1 MSFATGTLVSARG
14 REWVVQ
20 PAGDDPD
27 LLLLK
32 PVGGADNETVGVLTG
47 LEPVAPA
54 GFGWPTP
61 DDVGS
66 TVDAMLLRDA
76 VRLGFRSSAGPF
88 RSFARIGVEP
98 RPYQLVPLLMAMKL
112 DPVRLLIADDVGIG
126 KTVEAGLVATE
137 LFATGQVDRLAVLCP
152 PHLAEQ
158 WAEELADKFHMDPTM
173 VLSSTAPRLERNLPY
188 GESLFEHHRVTVV
201 STDFIKT
208 DRRRAEFLRA
218 APPLV
223 IVDEAHTAAADQT
236 VRRTSKHQRHEL
248 IKDLSADPH
257 RHLLLVTATP
267 HSGKEGTFRSLLG
280 LLHQDLQALPDD
292 DAYPQ
297 WARDLLARHFVQRKR
312 ADIRLFLDEETP
324 FPKRETLPEQDGH
337 YQLTDEYRALI
348 DQVRDL
354 SRERL
359 TTGQLADH
367 QQRMR
372 YWAVLG
378 LLRHVASSPRAAA
391 ATLRNRNPVSTTD
404 TVDDADTLGRD
415 VVLDRNL
422 DDDATVDD
430 TTGGVADTDD
440 DPDLDRLEQL
450 ARTADRLQGPQHD
463 AKMAHT
469 IKLVR
474 KLLKD
479 GFNPII
485 FCKYIETA
493 EYVAEHLADALP
505 NKVAVDAVTGRLPS
519 DQREKAVRALADHDQ
534 RVLVATDCL
543 SEGINL
549 QAWFSA
555 VVHYDLPWNPTGL
568 EQREGR
574 VDRYG
579 QQAPTVR
586 VATIYTPDTI
596 IDEVVMDVLLRKHR
610 TIRSS
615 LGISIPVPGDTD
627 EFLTTAVDRLLN
639 KVATQATIDLDSDDA
654 YRANRAEL
662 FARWD
667 AAHDDEKA
675 SRARY
680 AQHTIRTDE
689 VQRELDTVR
698 NHLGTAIDLARFI
711 TGAVRAY
718 GGTVTIDRNEPH
730 RLRINLNGIA
740 SDLADTLRLALDLDR
755 MPDTVKVTTQL
766 PAVDGE
772 LHVTRT
778 HPFVTALA
786 GHVLDGALDPHIDS
800 PAARAGVTRTDTVD
814 TVTVLLLLRHRY
826 DLTTQTAAGRR
837 HTQLVENVT
846 LVGYQPTPDGTIEA
860 LDTDTATRLLEH
872 LDATSNLTA
881 AQRHQFASTL
891 LNPERF
897 DGITDLLTRHVT
909 DAATGTLAAHR
920 RVREQAGG
928 GLGRTDIDPHLPP
941 DVVGAY
947 LLIPSGGA
955 A

>member
-20 PAGDDPD
+20 PPGEDPD

-32 PVGGADNETVGVLTG
+32 PVGGADNETVGVLTD
-47 LEPVAPA
+47 LEPVEAA

-66 TVDAMLLRDA
+66 TVDATLLRDA

-248 IKDLSADPH
+248 VKDLSADPH

-280 LLHQDLQALPDD
+280 LLHQDLRALPEDD
-292 DAYPQ
+292 SYPQ

-324 FPKRETLPEQDGH
+324 FPQRETLPEQDGH
-337 YQLTDEYRALI
+337 YQLTGEYRALI

-404 TVDDADTLGRD
+404 SVDDADTLGRD

-422 DDDATVDD
+422 DDDATADD

-450 ARTADRLQGPQHD
+450 ARTADRLQGPKHD
-463 AKMAHT
+463 AKLAHT

-479 GFNPII
+479 GFNPIV
-485 FCKYIETA
+485 FCKYIDTA
-493 EYVAEHLADALP
+493 EYVAEHLAEALP

-586 VATIYTPDTI
+586 IATIYTPETI

-627 EFLTTAVDRLLN
+627 EFLSTAVDRLLN
-639 KVATQATIDLDSDDA
+639 KVATQATIDLDSDPA
-654 YRANRAEL
+654 YQANRAEL

-698 NHLGTAIDLARFI
+698 GHLGTAIDLARFV

-718 GGTVTIDRNEPH
+718 GGTVTIDRAEPH
-730 RLRINLNGIA
+730 RLRISLTGIA

-772 LHVTRT
+772 LHITRT

-846 LVGYQPTPDGTIEA
+846 LVGYQPNADGTIEA
-860 LDTDTATRLLEH
+860 LDAAVATGLLEH

-881 AQRHQFASTL
+881 AQRQQFAATL
-891 LNPERF
+891 LNPDRF
-897 DGITDLLTRHVT
+897 DGITGLLTRHVT

-947 LLIPSGGA
+947 LLIPAGGA